1 MAAMRE
7 YAQFALGELT
17 FRAPTA
23 DDVQRAHELIGRC
36 EVQDYG
42 EPDTDLDDL
51 TFDWDRID
59 LARDAWLVATLTGDL
74 VGYGAVIRWRT
85 ELEYA
90 IYADPSWV
98 PAVCHSSSDSDSA
111 KAISSS
117 APRSMR
123 SARACALLLID
134 ISPF

>member
-1 MAAMRE
+1 MHKHSP
-7 YAQFALGELT
+7 FTLGDLS

-23 DDVQRAHELIGRC
+23 DDVQRAYALITRC
-36 EVQDYG
+36 DVEDYG

-59 LARDAWLVATLTGDL
+59 LARDAWLVATPTGDL

-90 IYADPSWV
+90 IYVDPSWV